1 MAFDFLKKGKKNEK
15 VSDRR
20 LKRQVREAK
29 KKETKSSWQEWK
41 ETIVF
46 ALIVVP
52 LLNIFVLQ
60 SYAIPTSSME
70 GSMLVGDK
78 LFVSKFHYGVKIPNT
93 PLALPFMHNRIWG
106 TNMKSYT
113 DLIKLPDW
121 RLPAFEGIDSGDICV
136 FNWPVGDTMT
146 TKYLSTRSYYDL
158 LRNEG
163 RKNVERKYDLV
174 LSPTDRKEN
183 YVKRCVAAAG
193 DKLEIV
199 DGTIYINDVP
209 FKDHENVQHMYFVT
223 TTGQAISKKKM
234 QELNIREVFKM
245 RGGPNTWGIM
255 MNKETAEKVRGFKKV
270 LEVKKR
276 LSEKGERDENLYP
289 HNDKFAW
296 SIDNYGPLYMPK
308 EGDTL
313 PMTEENY
320 ILYERPIRVYEN
332 NPSFTWKDGKAYL
345 KGQAIDEYTFQMDY
359 HYMIGDNR
367 HNSQDS
373 RAWGFVPK
381 NHISGKPIFVWMST
395 YPPGTGSG
403 WINWKKCFRLIR

>member
-1 MAFDFLKKGKKNEK
+1 MAFDFFNKNKKNDNI
-15 VSDRR
+15 SDRR
-20 LKRQVREAK
+20 QKRKEREGKQSEK
-29 KKETKSSWQEWK
+29 KSTWQEWK

-93 PLALPFMHNRIWG
+93 PLALPFMHNKIWG
-106 TNMKSYT
+106 TNLKSYT
-113 DLIKLPDW
+113 SLLTLPDW
-121 RLPAFEGIDSGDICV
+121 RLPALEGIDSGDICV

-146 TKYLSTRSYYDL
+146 VRYQSTRSYYDL
-158 LRNEG
+158 LRSEG
-163 RKNVERKYDLV
+163 RSKVEKKYDLV

-193 DKLEIV
+193 DTLEII
-199 DGTIYINDVP
+199 DGIVFINSKP
-209 FKDHENVQHMYFVT
+209 FKNHENVQHMYFVT
-223 TTGQAISKKKM
+223 TNGPGISKKKL
-234 QELNIREVFKM
+234 QELNIREVFDA
-245 RGGPNTWGIM
+245 RAPNTWRIM
-255 MNKETAEKVRGFKKV
+255 MNAETAETIRGFKKV
-270 LEVKKR
+270 VQVKKR
-276 LSEKGERDENLYP
+276 ISEKGSYNPGLYP
-289 HNDKFAW
+289 HNEKFAW

-308 EGDTL
+308 EGDQIS
-313 PMTEENY
+313 MTEDNY
-320 ILYERPIRVYEN
+320 ILYERAIRVYEE
-332 NPSFTWKDGKAYL
+332 NPSFAWKNGKAHLDGKP
-345 KGQAIDEYTFQMDY
+345 IDTYTFKMDY

-381 NHISGKPIFVWMST
+381 NHISGKPIFVWLST
-395 YPPGTGSG
+395 YPPGSGQG
-403 WINWKKCFRLIR
+403 WINWKKCFRLIK